1 MPLQE
6 QVMTAP
12 VQHPMY
18 IDGQF
23 VTWQGD
29 AWLDVVNPATEAL
42 ISRIPDGTAEDARKA
57 IDAAERAQPA
67 WEALPAIE
75 RAGWLRKI
83 SAGIRERASEISALI
98 VAEGGKIQQL
108 AEVEVAFTADYID
121 YMAEWA
127 RRYEGEILQSDRP
140 GENILVFKRALG
152 VTTGILPWNFPFFL
166 IARKLAPALITGNT
180 IVIKPSEFTPNNAIA
195 FAKIVDEIGLPRGVF
210 NLVLGRGET
219 VGQELA
225 GNPKVAMVSMTGS
238 VGAGEKI
245 MTAAAKNITK
255 VCLELGGKAPAIV
268 MDDADLELA
277 VKAIVDSRVINT
289 GQVCNCAER
298 VYVQK
303 GIYDRFVNRLGE
315 AMKAV
320 QYGDPAQ
327 RNDIAMG
334 PLINAAAL
342 ERVEQKVA
350 RAVEQ
355 GAKVVLG
362 GKAVEGSGYFYPP
375 TLLLDV
381 QQEMSIMHEE
391 TFGPVL
397 PVVAFDTLDQALAM
411 ANDSDYGLTSSIY
424 TRDLNT
430 AMKAIKG
437 LKFGETYV
445 NRENFEAMQG
455 FHAGWRKSGI
465 GGADGKHGLNE
476 YLQTQMVYLQC

>member
-1 MPLQE
+1 
-6 QVMTAP
+6 MTAP

-23 VTWQGD
+23 VQWQGEQ
-29 AWLDVVNPATEAL
+29 WIDVINPATEEL
-42 ISRIPDGTAEDARKA
+42 ISRIPDGDAKHACDA
-57 IDAAERAQPA
+57 INAAANAQA
-67 WEALPAIE
+67 GWEALPAIE

-83 SAGIRERASEISALI
+83 SAGIRERAKAISALI
-98 VAEGGKIQQL
+98 VAEGGKTQQL
-108 AEVEVAFTADYID
+108 AEVEVAFTADYLD
-121 YMAEWA
+121 YMSEWA

-195 FAKIVDEIGLPRGVF
+195 FAQIVHDIGLPKGVF

-225 GNPKVAMVSMTGS
+225 SNPKVAMVSMTGS

-245 MTAAAKNITK
+245 MAAASKNITK

-268 MDDADLELA
+268 MDDADLDIA
-277 VKAIVDSRVINT
+277 VKAIVDSRMINT

-303 GIYDRFVNRLGE
+303 GIYDEFITRLSEAFKQVSFCNTGE
-315 AMKAV
+315 
-320 QYGDPAQ
+320 
-327 RNDIAMG
+327 RNDVSMG

-350 RAVEQ
+350 RAVSD
-355 GAKVVLG
+355 GARVVLG
-362 GKAVEGSGYFYPP
+362 GKAPEGKGYFYPP
-375 TLLLDV
+375 TLLVDV
-381 QQEMSIMHEE
+381 RQDMAIMHDE

-397 PVVAFDTLDQALAM
+397 PVTTFDTLEQALEM
-411 ANDSDYGLTSSIY
+411 ANDSDYGLTSSVY
-424 TRDLNT
+424 TRDLNV

-437 LKFGETYV
+437 LKFGETYI

-465 GGADGKHGLNE
+465 GGADGRHGLNE
-476 YLQTQMVYLQC
+476 YLQTQVVYLQV

>member
-1 MPLQE
+1 
-6 QVMTAP
+6 MTAP

-23 VTWQGD
+23 VQWQGE
-29 AWLDVVNPATEAL
+29 AWIDVVNPATEAL
-42 ISRIPDGTAEDARKA
+42 ISRIPDGTAEDARRA
-57 IDAAERAQPA
+57 IDAAARAQA
-67 WEALPAIE
+67 GWEALPAIE

-83 SAGIRERASEISALI
+83 AAGIREKAAEISALI
-98 VAEGGKIQQL
+98 VAEGGKTPQL
-108 AEVEVAFTADYID
+108 ASVEVSFTADYID

-166 IARKLAPALITGNT
+166 IARKMAPALITGNT

-195 FAKIVDEIGLPRGVF
+195 FAQIVHDVGLPAGVF

-225 GNPKVAMVSMTGS
+225 GNPKMALVSMTGS

-245 MTAAAKNITK
+245 MMAAAKNITK

-268 MDDADLELA
+268 MDDADVSLA
-277 VKAIVDSRVINT
+277 VKAIVDSRVINS

-303 GIYDRFVNRLGE
+303 GIYDRFVSALSE
-315 AMKAV
+315 ALSAV
-320 QYGDPAQ
+320 TFGDPAV
-327 RNDIAMG
+327 RDDIAMG

-342 ERVEQKVA
+342 ARVKEKVA
-350 RAVEQ
+350 RAVSE
-355 GAKVVLG
+355 GATVALG
-362 GKAVEGSGYFYPP
+362 GKAVEGKGYFYPP
-375 TLLLDV
+375 TLLVDV
-381 QQEMSIMHEE
+381 RQEMSIMHEE

-397 PVVAFDTLDQALAM
+397 PVVTFDTLEEAIAM
-411 ANDSDYGLTSSIY
+411 ANDSEYGLTSSIY
-424 TRDLNT
+424 TQSLAT

-437 LKFGETYV
+437 LKFGETYI

-465 GGADGKHGLNE
+465 GGADGKHGLHE
-476 YLQTQMVYLQC
+476 YLQTQVVYLQS

>member
-1 MPLQE
+1 
-6 QVMTAP
+6 MTAP

-23 VTWQGD
+23 VSWQGD
-29 AWLDVVNPATEAL
+29 SWIDVLNPATETL
-42 ISRIPDGTAEDARKA
+42 LSRIPDGTAKEAQQA

-67 WEALPAIE
+67 WEALPAIQ

-83 SAGIRERASEISALI
+83 AAGIRERAAEISSLI

-108 AEVEVAFTADYID
+108 AEVEVAFTADYLD
-121 YMAEWA
+121 YMSEWA

-140 GENILVFKRALG
+140 GENIFVFKRALG

-195 FAKIVDEIGLPRGVF
+195 FAQVVHDIGLPKGVF

-225 GNPKVAMVSMTGS
+225 ANPKVAMVSMTGS

-245 MTAAAKNITK
+245 MAAAAKNITK

-268 MDDADLELA
+268 LDDADLELA

-320 QYGDPAQ
+320 QFGDPAQ

-350 RAVEQ
+350 KAVEQ

-362 GKAVEGSGYFYPP
+362 GKAVEGKGYFYPP

-381 QQEMSIMHEE
+381 RQEMTIMHEE

-397 PVVAFDTLDQALAM
+397 PVVAFDTLEDALAM
-411 ANDSDYGLTSSIY
+411 ANDSEYGLTSSVY
-424 TRDLNT
+424 TQDLNK

-437 LKFGETYV
+437 LKFGETYI

-465 GGADGKHGLNE
+465 GGADGRHGLEE
-476 YLQTQMVYLQC
+476 YLQTQVVYLQS

>member
-1 MPLQE
+1 
-6 QVMTAP
+6 MTSP

-23 VTWQGD
+23 VSWQGD
-29 AWLDVVNPATEAL
+29 SWIDVINPSTEECL
-42 ISRIPDGTAEDARKA
+42 SRIPDGDAEHAKRA

-83 SAGIRERASEISALI
+83 AAGIRARAAEISQMI

-108 AEVEVAFTADYID
+108 AEVEVGFTADYIE

-140 GENILVFKRALG
+140 GENIFVFKRALG

-195 FAKIVDEIGLPRGVF
+195 FAEIVHEIGLPKGVF

-245 MTAAAKNITK
+245 MAAAAKNITK

-268 MDDADLELA
+268 LDDADLELA

-303 GIYDRFVNRLGE
+303 GIYDRFVNKLGE
-315 AMKAV
+315 AMKGVAF
-320 QYGDPAQ
+320 GDPAK

-350 RAVEQ
+350 KAVSQ
-355 GAKVVLG
+355 GARVVLG
-362 GKAVEGSGYFYPP
+362 GKAADGAGYFYPP

-381 QQEMSIMHEE
+381 RQEMNIMHEE

-397 PVVAFDTLDQALAM
+397 PVVMFDTLDDALKM
-411 ANDSDYGLTSSIY
+411 ANDSDYGLTSSVY
-424 TRDLNT
+424 TRDLNQ
-430 AMKAIKG
+430 AMKAVRG
-437 LKFGETYV
+437 LKFGETYI

-476 YLQTQMVYLQC
+476 YLQTQMVYLQTQG

>member
-1 MPLQE
+1 
-6 QVMTAP
+6 MTAP
-12 VQHPMY
+12 VQHPMF

-23 VTWQGD
+23 VSWQGEG
-29 AWLDVVNPATEAL
+29 WLDVVNPATEEVLA
-42 ISRIPDGTAEDARKA
+42 RIPDGRAEDARQA
-57 IDAAERAQPA
+57 IEAAERAQPG

-83 SAGIRERASEISALI
+83 AAGIRDNASEISALI
-98 VAEGGKIQQL
+98 VAEGGKIKQL
-108 AEVEVAFTADYID
+108 ADVEVSFTADYID

-140 GENILVFKRALG
+140 NENIFVFKRALG

-166 IARKLAPALITGNT
+166 IARKMAPALITGNT
-180 IVIKPSEFTPNNAIA
+180 IVIKPSEFTPSNAIA
-195 FAKIVDEIGLPRGVF
+195 FAKIVEQVGLPKGVF

-245 MTAAAKNITK
+245 MAAAAKNITK

-268 MDDADLELA
+268 LDDADLELA

-320 QYGDPAQ
+320 QFGDPAQ
-327 RNDIAMG
+327 RSDIAMG

-342 ERVEQKVA
+342 QRVEEKVA
-350 RAVEQ
+350 HAVAE
-355 GAKVVLG
+355 GARVVLG
-362 GKAVEGSGYFYPP
+362 GEKVAGKGYFYPP

-381 QQEMSIMHEE
+381 KQEMAIMHEE

-397 PVVAFDTLDQALAM
+397 PVVAFDTLDEALAM

-424 TRDLNT
+424 TRDLNQ
-430 AMKAIKG
+430 AMKAVRG
-437 LKFGETYV
+437 LKFGETYI

-465 GGADGKHGLNE
+465 GGADGRHGLNE
-476 YLQTQMVYLQC
+476 YLQTQVVYLQS

>member
-1 MPLQE
+1 
-6 QVMTAP
+6 MTAP
-12 VQHPMY
+12 VQHPMF

-23 VTWQGD
+23 ISWQGD
-29 AWLDVVNPATEAL
+29 NWLDVVNPATEEILA
-42 ISRIPDGTAEDARKA
+42 RIPDGTAEDARKA
-57 IDAAERAQPA
+57 IAAAERAQPA

-83 SAGIRERASEISALI
+83 AAGIREKAHEISALI

-108 AEVEVAFTADYID
+108 AEVEVSFTADYID

-140 GENILVFKRALG
+140 NENIFVFKRALG

-166 IARKLAPALITGNT
+166 IARKMAPALITGNT
-180 IVIKPSEFTPNNAIA
+180 IVIKPSEFTPNNAVA
-195 FAKIVDEIGLPRGVF
+195 FAKIVHDVGLPKGVF

-225 GNPKVAMVSMTGS
+225 ANPKVAMVSMTGS

-245 MTAAAKNITK
+245 MAAAAKNITK

-268 MDDADLELA
+268 LDDADLELA
-277 VKAIVDSRVINT
+277 VKAIVDSRIINT

-298 VYVQK
+298 VYVQQ

-320 QYGDPAQ
+320 QFGDPAQ

-334 PLINAAAL
+334 PLINAAAR

-350 RAVEQ
+350 RAVAE
-355 GAKVVLG
+355 GARVVLG
-362 GKAVEGSGYFYPP
+362 GKAPEGKGYFYPP

-381 QQEMSIMHEE
+381 RQEMAIMHEE

-397 PVVAFDTLDQALAM
+397 PVVAFDTLDDALAM
-411 ANDSDYGLTSSIY
+411 ANDSDYGLTSSVY
-424 TRDLNT
+424 TKDLNA
-430 AMKAIKG
+430 AMKAVRG
-437 LKFGETYV
+437 LRFGETYI

-465 GGADGKHGLNE
+465 GGADGRHGLNE
-476 YLQTQMVYLQC
+476 YLQTQMVYLQS

>member
-1 MPLQE
+1 
-6 QVMTAP
+6 
-12 VQHPMY
+12 MY

-23 VTWQGD
+23 VTWQGE
-29 AWLDVVNPATEAL
+29 AWIDVVNPATEAL
-42 ISRIPDGTAEDARKA
+42 ISRIPDGTADDARKA
-57 IDAAERAQPA
+57 IDAAARAQPA

-83 SAGIRERASEISALI
+83 AAGIREQAREISALI
-98 VAEGGKIQQL
+98 VEEGGKIQQL
-108 AEVEVAFTADYID
+108 AEVEVAFTADYIE

-195 FAKIVDEIGLPRGVF
+195 FAKIVDSIGLPRGVF

-245 MTAAAKNITK
+245 MAAAAKNITK

-315 AMKAV
+315 AMNAV
-320 QYGDPAQ
+320 EYGDPAT

-342 ERVEQKVA
+342 ARVEQKVA
-350 RAVEQ
+350 GAVEQ
-355 GAKVVLG
+355 GAKIALG

-381 QQEMSIMHEE
+381 RQDMTIMHEE

-397 PVVAFDTLDQALAM
+397 PVVVFDPLEEALEM
-411 ANDSDYGLTSSIY
+411 ANDSEYGLTSSIY
-424 TRDLNT
+424 TQNLNT

-465 GGADGKHGLNE
+465 GGADGRHGLNE
-476 YLQTQMVYLQC
+476 YLQTQVVYLQS